1 MVSLIGRFL
10 MFGLVFF
17 SGDSLANS
25 LPNQISGMVGSAQT
39 VRGKFTQI
47 KVISG
52 ISKQLFSEGNFV
64 VDKSLGV
71 LWITEKPIY
80 QRLRVSK
87 STIRID
93 NRSGNLMTL
102 DARSEPS
109 VRYINELVI
118 AVFSGDITS
127 LERLF
132 SYSGE
137 VTSNS
142 WTIKLMPKS
151 FSSTPFKKIL
161 MSGGT
166 TISRITF
173 LSKEGDS
180 TEIQFS
186 DVRSAANLTNDEVI
200 QFR

>member
-17 SGDSLANS
+17 SGDSLANL

-52 ISKQLFSEGNFV
+52 ISKQLVSEGNFV

-142 WTIKLMPKS
+142 WTIELMPKS

>member
-52 ISKQLFSEGNFV
+52 ISKQLVSEGNFV

-118 AVFSGDITS
+118 AVFSGDIIS

-142 WTIKLMPKS
+142 WTIELMPKS